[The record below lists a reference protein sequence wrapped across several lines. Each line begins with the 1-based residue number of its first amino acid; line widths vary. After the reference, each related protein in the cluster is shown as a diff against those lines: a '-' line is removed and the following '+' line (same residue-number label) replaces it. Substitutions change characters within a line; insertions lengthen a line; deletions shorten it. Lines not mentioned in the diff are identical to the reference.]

1 MGRQHHFDYVCIGCI
16 LMFSTSQFN
25 RKYNPFSQEF
35 RDALAGMANVVGQ
48 LQAWDQIISTIA
60 ARQAQKIDEGWF
72 HAKITGSSTT
82 SAAARWRYSWTEVVP
97 GTLPFSAADFTVLT
111 GGRSGSSTAVNC
123 LESGNTSGI
132 AYGIAV
138 GFTGGAW
145 KLTTVPFTQM
155 QFKPVPNDT
164 VVQMYTVKIATTN
177 VVRFQFWAPNP
188 IDGTC
193 EP

>member
-1 MGRQHHFDYVCIGCI
+1 
-16 LMFSTSQFN
+16 
-25 RKYNPFSQEF
+25 
-35 RDALAGMANVVGQ
+35 MANVVGQ
-48 LQAWDQIISTIA
+48 LQAWDQTIA
-60 ARQAQKIDEGWF
+60 TVASRQAQKIDEGWF

-82 SAAARWRYSWTEVVP
+82 SAAAIWKYSWVEVVP
-97 GTLPFSAADFTVLT
+97 GNLPFLASNFTVLT
-111 GGRSGSSTAVNC
+111 GGRSGSSTGVNC

-145 KLTTVPFTQM
+145 KLTTFPFTQM

-164 VVQMYTVKIATTN
+164 VVQMYTVKIASTN
-177 VVRFQFWAPNP
+177 TVRFQFWAPNP